1 MRKVAIF
8 LVMLLAAASVMAQAP
23 AASKPQP
30 PPLAVKVGDAAP
42 DFTLKV
48 YDGKQMKDISL
59 SEFRGKKNV
68 ILAFFVFAF
77 TGG

>member
-1 MRKVAIF
+1 MRRWIAC
-8 LVMLLAAASVMAQAP
+8 LALLIAASAFAQTP
-23 AASKPQP
+23 AAQKPQP
-30 PPLAVKVGDAAP
+30 PPLKVKVGDMAP

-48 YDGKQMKDISL
+48 YDGKQMKDVSL
-59 SEFRGKKNV
+59 AEFRGKKNV

>member
-1 MRKVAIF
+1 MRRLALCVVI
-8 LVMLLAAASVMAQAP
+8 LLCASFASAQTATAP
-23 AASKPQP
+23 RPEP
-30 PPLAVKVGDAAP
+30 PPLKVKVGDMAP

-48 YDGKQMKDISL
+48 WDGAKMSDVSL
-59 SEFRGKKNV
+59 ADFRGKKNV